1 LSVGLFVKEEGSHE
15 HAHAKQA
22 FGEETVMATVTTL
35 PIEQIG
41 ETVVLTPSKNLSEL
55 AFEQIE
61 RDAIHALQ
69 LLDGTRA
76 KNVVLD
82 FCHTDYFGST
92 ALSFFVKLWM
102 RVREVGGAMAFCN
115 LSEHER
121 EILGITRLD
130 TLWTLCDSLE
140 EALQSVTQ

>member
-1 LSVGLFVKEEGSHE
+1 M
-15 HAHAKQA
+15 
-22 FGEETVMATVTTL
+22 TTVTTL
-35 PIEQIG
+35 PIEQVG
-41 ETVVLTPSKNLSEL
+41 QTVVLTPAENLSEL

-61 RDAIHALQ
+61 RDAVHALQ
-69 LLDGTRA
+69 LLDGTRT
-76 KNVVLD
+76 KNAVLD
-82 FCHTDYFGST
+82 FRNTDYFGST

-130 TLWTLCDSLE
+130 TLWSICDSRE
-140 EALQSVTQ
+140 EALQSVTP